1 MKFPVLWLSFVSGYS
16 EGDMYL
22 AWGLRSHSY
31 ITLHFCAKAVE
42 EKKVL
47 TVSSFLETHFKI
59 EPNDNILRCFN
70 LTETIFM
77 YKKRMKN
84 FAYKK

>member
-1 MKFPVLWLSFVSGYS
+1 MRLKVPFIYHIALLY
-16 EGDMYL
+16 
-22 AWGLRSHSY
+22 
-31 ITLHFCAKAVE
+31 KAVE

-47 TVSSFLETHFKI
+47 TVSTFLETHFKI
-59 EPNDNILRCFN
+59 EPNHKILRCFD